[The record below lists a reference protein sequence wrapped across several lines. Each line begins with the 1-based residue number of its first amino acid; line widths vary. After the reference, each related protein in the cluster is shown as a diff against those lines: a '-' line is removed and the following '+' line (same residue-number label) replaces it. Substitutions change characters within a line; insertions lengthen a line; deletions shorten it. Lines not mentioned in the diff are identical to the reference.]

1 VLGHKIVVGSGSFGL
16 LLIVLAVAV
25 FILSRLL
32 SNYHRTGATE

>member
-1 VLGHKIVVGSGSFGL
+1 L